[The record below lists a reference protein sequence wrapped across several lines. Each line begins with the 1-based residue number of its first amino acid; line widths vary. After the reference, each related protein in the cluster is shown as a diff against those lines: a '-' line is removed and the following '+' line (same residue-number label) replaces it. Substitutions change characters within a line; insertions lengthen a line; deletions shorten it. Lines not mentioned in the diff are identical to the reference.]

1 MYGNREKKIAL
12 LLIILMMNLSSI
24 EVSQNTIVDPTTKIN
39 DEQDIEVQ
47 SPNEILTIDDQIPD
61 NIKIKEE
68 VIFSGLNLTE
78 GLPFDQFNLNIN
90 HSEFT
95 IQPIDVIEL
104 DMNTY
109 FVLDDKGN
117 SKIAPLKQIYRIN
130 AYLIIEGHGNTT
142 IDFITNIDS
151 IWLSFEFK
159 NYFYEISPIRDYK
172 TDNEL
177 YQIHNLDITL
187 RDYEK
192 DSSAS
197 TCKSDRPESQKERI
211 SLDTVHYPDLVLAG
225 SVSFYNAY
233 GSNWAAE
240 MENIFDS
247 SGDEDLYSMFYWND
261 IEWNLRRKFVFT
273 SGGPSSNYV
282 NGFLTEYTNFVKGLD
297 ENDPIFP
304 FHSSV
309 ILSGHE
315 FIDGLGY
322 AWVDEFYEISHPQDL
337 NSYKPFAM
345 IQAHPNSDIR
355 LKKFLLVHEVSHIAG
370 GIHSEYVSSVS
381 SCFVFGW
388 FWWEVRYVTV
398 YSLMDSIYHG
408 RYICNDGSKA
418 TEFFWSTVNENV
430 ILSTVR
436 NNS

>member
-1 MYGNREKKIAL
+1 
-12 LLIILMMNLSSI
+12 
-24 EVSQNTIVDPTTKIN
+24 
-39 DEQDIEVQ
+39 
-47 SPNEILTIDDQIPD
+47 
-61 NIKIKEE
+61 
-68 VIFSGLNLTE
+68 
-78 GLPFDQFNLNIN
+78 
-90 HSEFT
+90 
-95 IQPIDVIEL
+95 
-104 DMNTY
+104 MNTY

-130 AYLIIEGHGNTT
+130 AYLFIEGQGNAT

-159 NYFYEISPIRDYK
+159 NYFYEISPIRDFK

-192 DSSAS
+192 DSSVS
-197 TCKSDRPESQKERI
+197 TYKSDKPERQKESI
-211 SLDTVHYPDLVLAG
+211 TLDTVHYPDLVLAG

-261 IEWNLRRKFVFT
+261 IEWNLRRKFAFT

-282 NGFLTEYTNFVKGLD
+282 NGFLTEYTNYVKGLD

-309 ILSGHE
+309 MLSGHE
-315 FIDGLGY
+315 FLDAVGS
-322 AWVDEFYEISHPQDL
+322 AWPDEFQEISHPQDL
-337 NSYKPFAM
+337 DYYKPLA
-345 IQAHPNSDIR
+345 IAQAHPNNAIR
-355 LKKFLLVHEVSHIAG
+355 LKKAILAHEVSHIAG
-370 GIHSEYVSSVS
+370 GEHDESTSSVS
-381 SCFVFGW
+381 GCLVWGW
-388 FWWEVRYVTV
+388 FWFEWRYVTV
-398 YSLMDSIYHG
+398 FSLMDSSYHG
-408 RYICNDGSKA
+408 SYVCIHESTA
-418 TEFFWSTVNENV
+418 TEFFWSTTNENV